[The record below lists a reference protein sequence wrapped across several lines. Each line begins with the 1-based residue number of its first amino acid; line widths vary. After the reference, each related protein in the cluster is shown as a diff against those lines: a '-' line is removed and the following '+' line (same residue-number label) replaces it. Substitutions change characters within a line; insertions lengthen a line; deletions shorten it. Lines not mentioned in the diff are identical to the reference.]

1 MNLHEYQ
8 AKGLFKEYGMPVPN
22 NIVASTAADAKK
34 AAEKL
39 GKLFVNS
46 QSRKK

>member
-8 AKGLFKEYGMPVPN
+8 AKGLFKEYGMPVP
-22 NIVASTAADAKK
+22 IHVVATTAAEAKK

-39 GKLFVNS
+39 STDKVVVKAG
-46 QSRKK
+46 